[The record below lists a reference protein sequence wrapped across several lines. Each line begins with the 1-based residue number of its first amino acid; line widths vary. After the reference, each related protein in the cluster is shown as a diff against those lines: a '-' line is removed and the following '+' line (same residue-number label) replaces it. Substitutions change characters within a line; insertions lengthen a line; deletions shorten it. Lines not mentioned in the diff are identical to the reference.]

1 MARIF
6 IIGSGVVG
14 TATGTGFDRAG
25 HDVTFV
31 DISQDRLSDLRSSGL
46 RATDTIDLTGREA
59 FIFLTLPTP
68 HVGRS
73 YDLSAFR
80 SGVDAVGRAL
90 RDASTFHTVVVRS
103 TVPPGT
109 SEGLVGPLL
118 EQASGKRVGT
128 DFAIASAP
136 EFLRAASALEDFIFP
151 WVTVIAS
158 RSRRTVERLE
168 DLFRPFGGELRT
180 FGDPR
185 TAEMIKC
192 SHNVFNATKISF
204 WNEIWRVCDS
214 IGIDPD
220 EVATTVARSAE
231 GSINPSYGIKGG
243 APYGGA
249 CLPKDVAGFLGLADS
264 LELSIPLV
272 EGVARVNV
280 QMTDLV
286 LEAAAADVVEFRQPA
301 EPVIDLTSTDDIA
314 ATV

>member
-31 DISQDRLSDLRSSGL
+31 DISAARLADLRASGL
-46 RATDTIDLTGREA
+46 RATDSIDLSGREA
-59 FIFLTLPTP
+59 FVFLTLPTP
-68 HVGRS
+68 HVGRA

-80 SGVDAVGRAL
+80 TGVDAVGRAL
-90 RDASTFHTVVVRS
+90 RDATTFHTVVVRS

-109 SEGLVGPLL
+109 CEDLVGPLL
-118 EQASGKRVGT
+118 EQASGRRVGT

-151 WVTVIAS
+151 WVTVIAA
-158 RSRRTVERLE
+158 RSRRTVERLDE
-168 DLFRPFGGELRT
+168 LFSPFGGEIRT
-180 FGDPR
+180 FSDPR

-204 WNEIWRVCDS
+204 WNEIWRVCDT

-243 APYGGA
+243 EPYGGA

-264 LELSIPLV
+264 LQVSVPLV
-272 EGVARVNV
+272 EGVARVNT
-280 QMTDLV
+280 QMTDLRLGDV
-286 LEAAAADVVEFRQPA
+286 TGDVVELRQPT
-301 EPVIDLTSTDDIA
+301 EPVIDLTTGDVA